1 MMFHDL
7 ITTIKN
13 RIAERSVAENKGR
26 YERKFVVTGLKYQQ
40 ILSIIKHHPAFFR
53 EIFRQRQINNIY
65 LDTPDL
71 KSFFDNVYGNTHRT
85 KIRIRWY
92 GETFGPV
99 NKPVLE
105 MKIKSGL
112 AGRKRSYALNPFM
125 LDTSFDRDSL
135 HAALAHPRLPAWVT
149 EKLSAY
155 VPALLNTYKRQYFLS
170 ANRKMRLTVDEHMTY
185 YAIGAWN
192 NTFVKKYVEREAVI
206 VEMKYDLESAYLAS
220 DITQH
225 FPMRMT
231 KSSKY
236 VNGVEIFNPQLAL

>member
-1 MMFHDL
+1 MIFQDI

-13 RIAERSVAENKGR
+13 RIAERSVPENMGR
-26 YERKFVVTGLKYQQ
+26 YERKFVVKGLNYKQ
-40 ILSIIKHHPAFFR
+40 ILNIIKHHPAFFK
-53 EIFRQRQINNIY
+53 EIFRQRQVNNIY

-71 KSFFDNVYGNTHRT
+71 KSFFDNVYGNTSRT

-99 NKPVLE
+99 KTPVLE
-105 MKIKSGL
+105 MKIKNGL

-125 LDTSFDRDSL
+125 LDSNFDRDSL
-135 HAALAHPRLPAWVT
+135 KAALAHPRLPAWVT
-149 EKLSAY
+149 EKLSSY

-192 NTFVKKYVEREAVI
+192 NTFMKKFVEHEAVI